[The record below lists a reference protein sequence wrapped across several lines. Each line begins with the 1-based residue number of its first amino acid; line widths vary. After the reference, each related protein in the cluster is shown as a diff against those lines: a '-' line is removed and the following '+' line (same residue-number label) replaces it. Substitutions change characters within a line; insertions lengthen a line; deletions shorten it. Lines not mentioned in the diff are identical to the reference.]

1 MRFDWYSATV
11 PVPLSGVLG
20 ALRGFFPYGCEEQV
34 RALSRYDDAIES
46 KFGEDRLFRLDGQTD
61 NKCTLITASSDMCPP
76 VVAAIRAVWPDHNVS
91 RIDACQDFVGA
102 TVFEDMDALLVDVAL
117 DRGLK
122 LDQMGD
128 WHRKTGR
135 TRYVGA
141 RSSVSRGRLYEKGW
155 QQFDLAA
162 SGRADLPEDF
172 DITRTRLE
180 TQLRPPSRDKLAAS
194 KYSPDDVVAY
204 ADWTKWAHTLMLGFE
219 FAAPLKADRKRSP
232 HDMKKLHMVKQYG
245 RTLIKELELC
255 GGSLHD
261 FGQSLLDTVREIEE
275 RSQRCANVARAQSG
289 NKQ

>member
-11 PVPLSGVLG
+11 PVPLCGVLM
-20 ALRGFFPYGCEEQV
+20 ALRRFFPYGNEEQV

-61 NKCTLITASSDMCPP
+61 NKTTLITASSDMCPS
-76 VVAAIRAVWPDHNVS
+76 VVAAIREVWPDHNVS
-91 RIDACQDFVGA
+91 RIDACQDFVGS

-128 WHRKTGR
+128 WHRKNGR

-162 SGRADLPEDF
+162 AGRADLPDDF

-194 KYSPDDVVAY
+194 KYSPEDVVAY
-204 ADWTKWAHTLMLGFE
+204 SEWTKWAHSLMLGFE
-219 FAAPLKADRKRSP
+219 FAVPLKADRKRSP
-232 HDMKKLHMVKQYG
+232 HDMKMLHLAKQYG
-245 RTLIKELELC
+245 RTISKQLELC
-255 GGSLHD
+255 DGSFELLGKSLFD
-261 FGQSLLDTVREIEE
+261 FVQEIEE
-275 RSQRCANVARAQSG
+275 RSLRCANIARASSG
-289 NKQ
+289 K